1 MHKAS
6 TTITLYMV
14 IKTTCISPRPFL
26 LPLMYWPMYL
36 SPFGHSNLVNS
47 IPFCLQMKKETVT
60 FSKFLPAL
68 SIHKVHENLP
78 SVPAHIYAYKL
89 EVSITQLSVYMI
101 QSHGAQTQSLV
112 ASTPC
117 VWKLFFGCFLL
128 RLSRIK
134 HSQGIS
140 RGNLA
145 PRAIG
150 FFLLL

>member
-47 IPFCLQMKKETVT
+47 IPFCLRMKKETVT

-78 SVPAHIYAYKL
+78 GVPAHIYAYKL

-101 QSHGAQTQSLV
+101 QSHGA
-112 ASTPC
+112 
-117 VWKLFFGCFLL
+117 
-128 RLSRIK
+128 
-134 HSQGIS
+134 
-140 RGNLA
+140 
-145 PRAIG
+145 
-150 FFLLL
+150 